1 MPLGFRFESCPRSY
15 FLGETGYSLL
25 KATFIRVSGVPE
37 GEEFL
42 IML

>member
-1 MPLGFRFESCPRSY
+1 MPLGFRFESCARSY

-25 KATFIRVSGVPE
+25 KTTFIRVSILPE
-37 GEEFL
+37 GEKFL